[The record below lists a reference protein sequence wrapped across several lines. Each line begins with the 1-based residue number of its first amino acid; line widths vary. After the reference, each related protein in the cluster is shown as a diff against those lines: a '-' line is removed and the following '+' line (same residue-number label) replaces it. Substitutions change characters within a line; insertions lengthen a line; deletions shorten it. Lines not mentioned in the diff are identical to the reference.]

1 MPLAKRPG
9 TPERG
14 KRESRHMS
22 TSVLIALCTCPD
34 AEIAGRIAR
43 ALVGEGLAACVS
55 TVPGVTSV
63 YLWEGAVQTDTEV
76 QLLIKTTAARLPVLI
91 DRVRELHPYE
101 LPEVIAVPVIGGLP
115 DYLQWVQTCT
125 TPAA

>member
-1 MPLAKRPG
+1 
-9 TPERG
+9 
-14 KRESRHMS
+14 MS

-34 AEIAGRIAR
+34 ADVAGRIAR

-55 TVPGVTSV
+55 VLPGVTSV
-63 YLWEGAVQTDTEV
+63 YRWEGEVRTDAEV

-125 TPAA
+125 TVAA